1 MFREM
6 VSAEAVV
13 RLNPKTLEMARF
25 DEKERPLVQQIF
37 GAKPDMMAEAARIIE
52 ERYQPDGIDI
62 NMGCPVYNI
71 VSNFNG
77 ASLIRDP
84 ERAAQIIKQMRAA
97 VSVPIS
103 VKTRLGWEKDTDC
116 LEFVKVLED
125 AGASLISI
133 HGRTKEQGYSGI
145 ANWDRVGEA
154 RKNTSL
160 PLFVNGDIT
169 SPELAKQA
177 LARSGADGMLIG
189 RAALGNP
196 WIFTQI
202 EHGLRGDQVEVPTMP
217 ERIRI
222 VRKHVAMHLARYG
235 ERGMPLFRKHL
246 AYYFKKE
253 LKSECPQLDWTD
265 IRSAL
270 VRVNNIEELEE
281 ILKKIETSY

>member
-1 MFREM
+1 
-6 VSAEAVV
+6 
-13 RLNPKTLEMARF
+13 
-25 DEKERPLVQQIF
+25 
-37 GAKPDMMAEAARIIE
+37 
-52 ERYQPDGIDI
+52 
-62 NMGCPVYNI
+62 
-71 VSNFNG
+71 
-77 ASLIRDP
+77 
-84 ERAAQIIKQMRAA
+84 
-97 VSVPIS
+97 
-103 VKTRLGWEKDTDC
+103 LGWEKDTDC

-133 HGRTKEQGYSGI
+133 HGRTKEQGYSGT

-196 WIFTQI
+196 WIFKHI
-202 EHGLRGDQVEVPTMP
+202 ENGLRGEQVELPTIF

-253 LKSECPQLDWTD
+253 LKNEFPQLDWTD

-270 VRVNNIEELEE
+270 VRVNTLEELEE
-281 ILKKIETSY
+281 ILKKREMSA